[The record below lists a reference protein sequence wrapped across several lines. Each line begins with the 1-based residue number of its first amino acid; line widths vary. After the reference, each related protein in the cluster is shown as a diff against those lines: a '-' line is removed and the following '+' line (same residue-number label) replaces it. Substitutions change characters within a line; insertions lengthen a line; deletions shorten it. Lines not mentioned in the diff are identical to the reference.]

1 MSTRKT
7 LLVAARE
14 VRENVRTKGF
24 WLGILFLP
32 LLLCITLVA
41 PLWLRKMKEARAFV
55 VVDRSGW
62 LATAVDARA
71 ATEDIGRAL
80 ATAIEWRRSGG
91 ARVERL
97 PEPLSTVAERL
108 ERLPGDGAALSES
121 VGSLREWWSGVGPE
135 QARELGTAL
144 GRARF
149 IRVASEADA
158 ESLEALN
165 RRVASGEL
173 FAYFVVPAD
182 PLADGAQLRYV
193 STNITDEELRNWFS
207 RLAGDE
213 VRERRLATERIAP
226 EVAARVQR
234 PVSVSLTRLDDE
246 GREAP
251 VEEEDMLRAW
261 APAGFTYVLWMA
273 VFALSQGLLISTIE
287 EKSSR
292 VIEVLLSSV
301 SSRQLM
307 AGKIAG
313 VMATGLITV
322 AVWAGCFFL
331 IAFFL
336 PDIADRWLGLGRVDL
351 DLTSVAAEPT
361 FIVSFLFYFL
371 LAYLFY
377 ATLLVGIGSLCNTV
391 QEAQNLMA
399 PVMVTMIVPLLI
411 VMSMPEDPN
420 STLARVLSYV
430 PPFTPFV
437 MMGRAAAAP
446 PIVEYLMTTLLLLT
460 AIALIFVAAAKV
472 FETGIL
478 VTDKRPPMREV
489 MRWIREP
496 GGTVRG
502 VAADG

>member
-1 MSTRKT
+1 
-7 LLVAARE
+7 VE
-14 VRENVRTKGF
+14 
-24 WLGILFLP
+24 P
-32 LLLCITLVA
+32 
-41 PLWLRKMKEARAFV
+41 EA
-55 VVDRSGW
+55 
-62 LATAVDARA
+62 
-71 ATEDIGRAL
+71 
-80 ATAIEWRRSGG
+80 G
-91 ARVERL
+91 A
-97 PEPLSTVAERL
+97 
-108 ERLPGDGAALSES
+108 ES
-121 VGSLREWWSGVGPE
+121 VDS
-135 QARELGTAL
+135 
-144 GRARF
+144 
-149 IRVASEADA
+149 
-158 ESLEALN
+158 LN
-165 RRVASGEL
+165 RRVAGGEL
-173 FAYFVVPAD
+173 FAYFVVPRD
-182 PLADGAQLRYV
+182 PLAEGAQLRYV
-193 STNITDEELRNWFS
+193 STNITDEELRTWFS

-226 EVAARVQR
+226 EIAARVQR
-234 PVSVSLTRLDDE
+234 PVAVTLTRLDDE

-251 VEEEDMLRAW
+251 VEDEDMLRAW
-261 APAGFTYVLWMA
+261 APAAFTYILWMA

-313 VMATGLITV
+313 VMATGLVTV

-336 PDIADRWLGLGRVDL
+336 PDIADRWLGLGRVEL
-351 DLTSVAAEPT
+351 DLASVAAEPT
-361 FIVSFLFYFL
+361 YIASFLIYFL

-399 PVMVTMIVPLLI
+399 PVMVMMMVPLLI

-420 STLARVLSYV
+420 STLARVLSYI

-437 MMGRAAAAP
+437 MMGRAAATP
-446 PIVEYLMTTLLLLT
+446 PMTEYLVTTLLLLA

-496 GGTVRG
+496 GGRRAG
-502 VAADG
+502 MAADG